1 MYDMTWLYDMNGLRN
16 KDVQFKCS
24 GLSSDNG
31 RELTSFP
38 GREDPGT
45 EIKHEHS

>member
-1 MYDMTWLYDMNGLRN
+1 MYDMTWLYDMNDLRN
-16 KDVQFKCS
+16 KDVQ
-24 GLSSDNG
+24 NG

-38 GREDPGT
+38 GRENPGT